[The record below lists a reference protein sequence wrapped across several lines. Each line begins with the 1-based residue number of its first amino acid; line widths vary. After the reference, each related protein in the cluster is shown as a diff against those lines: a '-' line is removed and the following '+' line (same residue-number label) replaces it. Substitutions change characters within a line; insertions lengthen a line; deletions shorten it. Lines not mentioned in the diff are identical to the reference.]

1 MKPIKYILTLV
12 MLWSI
17 GATCSLAQDFRLL
30 MSRSIMEMPDYKKAT
45 AIDKITDWIEVS
57 DGGIYSNFMEVND
70 FLQKMKTPGLKG
82 LDEANQFRRMRDRT
96 ILTFKFEDEG
106 KYNSYNV
113 VAKHGNIIKKLTT
126 SKYFFMN
133 VPMSDKPV
141 ELTVSSIYFPDN
153 AIHIKC
159 QSVPFGNDSLYVFQL
174 DKVCQTVDDTFNLE
188 VLMSD
193 STMENL
199 PITNQ
204 KFQCVF
210 SQSDRYPTKAYLGMT
225 GKKLELDINKWN
237 PGVGLAASFNALA
250 LKKECNFTTHNAE
263 FATFN
268 WIGAGL
274 FAQYDTLFLQVRNP
288 KSQLIKDARI
298 NIQRIDYDQQPVSDA
313 DVRYIGIDEKT
324 GDYMILTKGYPAYI
338 EVQADGYM
346 PLLYHYTGAADPET
360 HVLSKTGISDYV
372 VMTEGNV
379 NNNETVF
386 YKKELRFL
394 SKKEYYM
401 NAKKKIWDADIV
413 VLDLVKEPVTETV
426 FFTPNGGTEELK
438 MADGELR
445 EKYVTLAL
453 HYAVP
458 KNAALGE
465 AGIVELDYK
474 DTEGKGY
481 APHISDDV
489 IDAKIYTGLAH
500 SFVVSKYDL
509 SECIP
514 DGETAALTLRNGEMN
529 DKAFPLLCNFT
540 YTQDEIEEKAEEE
553 TVAPGNELENEN
565 PKSKMDD
572 ALDMR
577 VPINFTFKFGDNVKM
592 SLAITLNYLKMEIN
606 WKLTLTLFNPEE

>member
-141 ELTVSSIYFPDN
+141 ELTVSSIYYPDN

-193 STMENL
+193 STWEKL

-210 SQSDRYPTKAYLGMT
+210 SSWDRYPVQAYLGVT
-225 GKKLELDINKWN
+225 GKKLELDITKW
-237 PGVGLAASFNALA
+237 
-250 LKKECNFTTHNAE
+250 E
-263 FATFN
+263 
-268 WIGAGL
+268 
-274 FAQYDTLFLQVRNP
+274 
-288 KSQLIKDARI
+288 
-298 NIQRIDYDQQPVSDA
+298 NIF
-313 DVRYIGIDEKT
+313 
-324 GDYMILTKGYPAYI
+324 MI
-338 EVQADGYM
+338 E
-346 PLLYHYTGAADPET
+346 
-360 HVLSKTGISDYV
+360 
-372 VMTEGNV
+372 
-379 NNNETVF
+379 
-386 YKKELRFL
+386 
-394 SKKEYYM
+394 
-401 NAKKKIWDADIV
+401 
-413 VLDLVKEPVTETV
+413 
-426 FFTPNGGTEELK
+426 
-438 MADGELR
+438 
-445 EKYVTLAL
+445 
-453 HYAVP
+453 
-458 KNAALGE
+458 
-465 AGIVELDYK
+465 
-474 DTEGKGY
+474 
-481 APHISDDV
+481 
-489 IDAKIYTGLAH
+489 
-500 SFVVSKYDL
+500 
-509 SECIP
+509 
-514 DGETAALTLRNGEMN
+514 
-529 DKAFPLLCNFT
+529 
-540 YTQDEIEEKAEEE
+540 
-553 TVAPGNELENEN
+553 
-565 PKSKMDD
+565 
-572 ALDMR
+572 
-577 VPINFTFKFGDNVKM
+577 
-592 SLAITLNYLKMEIN
+592 
-606 WKLTLTLFNPEE
+606 